1 MENREMFT
9 EITTLVGSI
18 AKAMEL
24 SEEET
29 VKALES
35 QAIAIAMA
43 EDDDGQRFIALEYQ
57 GKKARLYKGAIY
69 YGEAEANN

>member
-1 MENREMFT
+1 MENREMYT

-18 AKAMEL
+18 AKALEL
-24 SEEET
+24 TEEDT
-29 VKALES
+29 VKALE
-35 QAIAIAMA
+35 ANEIDVAMG

-69 YGEAEANN
+69 YGDPDASN